1 MKWKKE
7 EFQDKDAV
15 PEVTDSLCLIP
26 SLKNF
31 FLKISGYY
39 LRISQIFIWCRWD
52 MSRSY
57 HFVP

>member
-26 SLKNF
+26 SLEKLF
-31 FLKISGYY
+31 FEDIGILLTNKSNIHLMLLGYE
-39 LRISQIFIWCRWD
+39 
-52 MSRSY
+52 
-57 HFVP
+57 